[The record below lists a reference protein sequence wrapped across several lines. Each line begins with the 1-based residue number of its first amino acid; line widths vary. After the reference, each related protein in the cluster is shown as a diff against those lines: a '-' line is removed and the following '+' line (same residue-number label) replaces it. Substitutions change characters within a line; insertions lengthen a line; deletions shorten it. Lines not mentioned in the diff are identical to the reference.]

1 MFIQPDRLIRL
12 KEVLRLTGLSRS
24 SLYRKIRAGT
34 FPESVEL
41 GERVVGWWESE
52 VRAWMASRP
61 KSRGSRGS

>member
-12 KEVLRLTGLSRS
+12 RDVLGLTGLSRS
-24 SLYRKIRAGT
+24 TLYRKKRVGD

-41 GERVVGWWESE
+41 GARVVGWWESE

>member
-1 MFIQPDRLIRL
+1 MDIQADRLIRL

-61 KSRGSRGS
+61 KSGTRGS